1 MIWFL
6 VQLSDLFVNHTSHPF
21 VIFCSYVWFVF
32 LVKFSLARK
41 YKPYAREVPNITT
54 SAIIIVFREDPDV
67 LRRCVE
73 SVIENRPDE
82 LLAVIDERDKG
93 RYEALLDTLGVPYT
107 YAPPGKREAIALGI
121 RRTKGEI
128 IFLVDSDSIM
138 EKNAASEM
146 LKAFND
152 PEVGG
157 VTPTQRI
164 LNPSSIYEDIA
175 DWMEDIRWKISNRA
189 MSAKGCVGCLPGR
202 VIAFRRVAIEP
213 HLEEFLNER
222 FLGRKCV
229 TGDDR
234 VLTSIALRN
243 GFKTV
248 YQSTAKIFTT
258 CPSDFKTFTKMHLRW
273 ARSSQRETVK
283 ALRWYVKKPFILPFS
298 FITDI
303 ITPFFFTA
311 ILISAIMNILLH
323 FNPTLII
330 RGTIYDT
337 FLLGGMILGYIGMN
351 ISLGVRQI
359 PHLREYK
366 HDIPLLLVW
375 TLFMSFVMVPI
386 RILGFLTMAKQDW
399 MTRYEKL
406 ENRVVKGDE
415 EADDPRG

>member
-1 MIWFL
+1 MIWFS
-6 VQLSDLFVNHTSHPF
+6 VQLLDLLVNHRLHLF
-21 VIFCSYVWFVF
+21 VIFCSYVWLVF
-32 LVKFSLARK
+32 LVKFYFARK
-41 YKPYAREVPNITT
+41 YKPYVGKVPNITT

-67 LRRCVE
+67 LRRCLE

-82 LLAVIDERDKG
+82 LLTVIDERDKG

-107 YAPPGKREAIALGI
+107 YAPPGKREAIA
-121 RRTKGEI
+121 
-128 IFLVDSDSIM
+128 
-138 EKNAASEM
+138 
-146 LKAFND
+146 
-152 PEVGG
+152 
-157 VTPTQRI
+157 
-164 LNPSSIYEDIA
+164 
-175 DWMEDIRWKISNRA
+175 
-189 MSAKGCVGCLPGR
+189 
-202 VIAFRRVAIEP
+202 
-213 HLEEFLNER
+213 
-222 FLGRKCV
+222 
-229 TGDDR
+229 DR

-351 ISLGVRQI
+351 ISLGARQI

-399 MTRYEKL
+399 MTRA
-406 ENRVVKGDE
+406 RSSS
-415 EADDPRG
+415 PRMRGLKTSSKNGSFPARTKT